1 MERRVADVLW
11 EMLAKAGVKRCYGI
25 VGDALNPVIDALRRN
40 GEIEFINVRNEEYGV
55 FAAVADS
62 YLSGNPVAVCG
73 TAGPGVTHLFNG
85 LMDAR
90 KEGAAI
96 IAIAG
101 DVETKLIDTDALE
114 ELNPYKF
121 FDTACLYVGRV
132 VNPEQVRGLVTTA
145 IMTAVVDKGPT
156 LISLPGDIA
165 AAKAPDHSAHVFTT
179 PALPVVRPADSD
191 LDKLAEMIE
200 GANKVAIFGGDGCRD
215 ARSEVLQL
223 AATLKAPVGFSF
235 RGKQWLE
242 HDNPNAVGMTGLLG
256 YGGAYK
262 AIHAAD
268 LLLLLGTD
276 FPFSEFLP
284 GDKVKKVQ
292 IDRDPKHIGRR
303 TAVNLALVG
312 DVKATVAA
320 LLPNVREKTDRTFL
334 ERHVAE
340 TSSFHELLQHY
351 VEKGPGIKPIRPEL
365 LAATLSE
372 LASDDALFFADTGT
386 ACIWLARHVK
396 GGTNRR
402 LFGSFSWASM
412 ANAAPNAFGAQL
424 AYPGRQTIA
433 LCGDGGFTMLGLGD
447 LLTQVQ
453 RKTPVVQIIL
463 NNESLDFVKIEQQ
476 EAGIVPFGTDFK
488 NPNFAKV
495 AEAMGAKG
503 IRIEEPGDVR
513 EGLAAALAY
522 KDGPVVVDVVVDPYA
537 LSLPAHIPF
546 HVAESFTL
554 SFAKQVLNGK
564 MDSVIKTI
572 ERNVRLI

>member
-1 MERRVADVLW
+1 MARVADVMW

-40 GEIEFINVRNEEYGV
+40 GEIEFIHVRHEEYGV
-55 FAAVADS
+55 FAAVADA
-62 YLSGNPVAVCG
+62 YLSGKPVAVCG

-101 DVETKLIDTDALE
+101 DVETKLIDTAALE

-121 FDTACLYVGRV
+121 FDTACLYIGRV
-132 VNPEQVRGLVTTA
+132 VNPEQVRPVVTTA

-165 AAKAPDHSAHVFTT
+165 ASKVSDNSAHAFT
-179 PALPVVRPADSD
+179 PAALPVMRPADSD

-200 GANKVAIFGGDGCRD
+200 TANKVAIFGGDGCRD
-215 ARSEVLQL
+215 GRDEVLQL
-223 AATLKAPVGFSF
+223 AAMLKAPVGFSF

-262 AIHAAD
+262 AIHEAD

-292 IDRDPKHIGRR
+292 IDKNSKHIGRR
-303 TAVNLALVG
+303 TAVDLALVG
-312 DVKATVAA
+312 DIKTTIAA
-320 LLPNVREKTDRTFL
+320 LLPKVHAKADSTFL

-340 TSSFHELLQHY
+340 TRSFHELLQHY
-351 VEKGPGIKPIRPEL
+351 VTKGPDIKPIRPEF

-372 LASDDALFFADTGT
+372 LAADDAMFFVDTGT
-386 ACIWLARHVK
+386 ACIWMARHVT

-402 LFGSFSWASM
+402 IFGSFSWASM

-433 LCGDGGFTMLGLGD
+433 VCGDGGFTMLGLGD

-453 RKTPVVQIIL
+453 RKSPVVQIIL
-463 NNESLDFVKIEQQ
+463 NNESLDFVNIEQQ
-476 EAGIVPFGTDFK
+476 EAGFTPFGVDFK

-503 IRIEEPGDVR
+503 IRIEEPGDVKA
-513 EGLAAALAY
+513 GLAEALAH
-522 KDGPVVVDVVVDPYA
+522 KGGPVVVDAVVDPYA

-554 SFAKQVLNGK
+554 SLAKQVLTGK

-572 ERNVRLI
+572 ERNIRLI